1 MKMNKRKGA
10 VLLLMCSLLLSAGVM
25 GCGAPDEPVQQET
38 GAQAENGLNTEKPKN
53 AGTKDASAGQS
64 EGTKDTSAEQSKETK
79 DTPTEQSK
87 ETDNAPAEKYSVTT
101 GDPDVESLFHT
112 ADINGELVEI
122 SDGELRVA
130 PAQFIDENTM
140 VQAADGEAA
149 ENIVYVAVSDHT
161 VFQIM
166 RIDRASLSLI
176 EIKDTDK
183 NGMTKESSVLVY
195 GSKQDE
201 THWSADKTILV
212 KWE

>member
-1 MKMNKRKGA
+1 MKMDKRKDVA
-10 VLLLMCSLLLSAGVM
+10 LLLLCCLLLSAGVM
-25 GCGAPDEPVQQET
+25 GCGAPDETAPQET
-38 GAQAENGLNTEKPKN
+38 GTSAENGLNTEKPEN
-53 AGTKDASAGQS
+53 AETKDASAGQS
-64 EGTKDTSAEQSKETK
+64 EGAKDTS
-79 DTPTEQSK
+79 TEQSK
-87 ETDNAPAEKYSVTT
+87 ETDNAPAENYSVTT
-101 GDPDVESLFHT
+101 GDPDVESLFQT
-112 ADINGELVEI
+112 ADINGKLVEI

-149 ENIVYVAVSDHT
+149 ENIVYAAVSDHT

-183 NGMTKESSVLVY
+183 SGMTKESSVLVY

-201 THWSADKTILV
+201 THWSADKVILV